1 MGWRIMKVLAINGSA
16 HRDGNTAIMITKA
29 FEKLNTAESDQV
41 PIISIL
47 SASLIGRAENDLTA
61 ELQKMKLQ
69 NGYANL
75 NPFPRY
81 EAGGFG
87 SRILYISSLT
97 SVIFKDSTD
106 RQNNFPSPSEAFPQW
121 A

>member
-1 MGWRIMKVLAINGSA
+1 MKVLAINGSA
-16 HRDGNTAIMITKA
+16 RRDGNTAIMINKV
-29 FEKLNTAESDQV
+29 FEELNAAESDQV

-61 ELQKMKLQ
+61 EHQKMKLK
-69 NGYANL
+69 NGYVKL
-75 NPFPRY
+75 NPLPRY
-81 EAGGFG
+81 EAGDFD
-87 SRILYISSLT
+87 SRILYISSLI

-106 RQNNFPSPSEAFPQW
+106 RQNNFPGPSAAFPQW